1 MNINRNDLA
10 ALASTYQTIIKESHG
25 VEGRSGEPA
34 SEHIRHKDQTPYT
47 QDDMGINTS
56 HYKTVQ
62 PGMGKKDKLDDATM
76 QAALAILHQYAQG
89 DISNVEAAEMFEDL
103 YKKGTG
109 HGPTQDDQY
118 YTKLN

>member
-10 ALASTYQTIIKESHG
+10 DLVATYQTICEASDIQHSGHG
-25 VEGRSGEPA
+25 PYEDAVDSVTGEKTGA
-34 SEHIRHKDQTPYT
+34 RTTTYT
-47 QDDMGINTS
+47 D
-56 HYKTVQ
+56 KQ
-62 PGMGKKDKLDDATM
+62 PGMGKKGPLDDATM

-103 YKKGTG
+103 YKKGAG
-109 HGPTQDDQY
+109 NGPTQDDQY